1 MSGKTLV
8 RVASGSSIK
17 LDGTR
22 MALGKI
28 HWVSEV
34 VACPTELQDTEGFNA
49 QPYGLEETRRYV
61 RARYRAMCEAYKPNP
76 DGVDIVVE
84 SGAIDGKDVA
94 CVLVAFRG
102 QIYTGESQPVPFPE
116 GTLVEAH
123 RRGFK
128 TVTAGAIIHEKLPGV
143 PANNWHHIMVP
154 GMTREK
160 QIAGV
165 LLPILRRLME

>member
-8 RVASGSSIK
+8 RVASESSIK
-17 LDGTR
+17 LGGTR
-22 MALGKI
+22 MALDKI
-28 HWVSEV
+28 HWASEV
-34 VACPTELQDTEGFNA
+34 MACPTELQDTEGFNA

-61 RARYRAMCEAYKPNP
+61 RARYKAMCEKHKANP

-116 GTLVEAH
+116 GALVEAH

-128 TVTAGAIIHEKLPGV
+128 TVTAGDIIHEKLPGV

-165 LLPILRRLME
+165 LISILRRIME